1 MSFFG
6 GPARSQGGM
15 SPERVDAIMT
25 EMEMVSDV
33 FNRMISSCHAKC
45 ISTRYTD
52 AELTKGESVC
62 IDRCVGKYFEANK
75 IVGEE
80 LNKLNQQAGGA
91 GGAGPLGM

>member
-1 MSFFG
+1 
-6 GPARSQGGM
+6 
-15 SPERVDAIMT
+15 
-25 EMEMVSDV
+25 MVAAFLNLTS
-33 FNRMISSCHAKC
+33 RSCHAKC

-80 LNKLNQQAGGA
+80 LNKLNQQAGGP
-91 GGAGPLGM
+91 GGPGPLGM